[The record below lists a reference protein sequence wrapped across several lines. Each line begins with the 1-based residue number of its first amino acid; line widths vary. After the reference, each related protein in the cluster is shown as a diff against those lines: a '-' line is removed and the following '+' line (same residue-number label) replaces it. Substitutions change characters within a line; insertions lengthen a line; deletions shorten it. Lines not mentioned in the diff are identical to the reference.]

1 MVNREFSAGNQG
13 ATVDRHERTFD
24 KELGDLKKMLL
35 KMAGIAE
42 AMIDQAIRELVERN
56 EALGEAI
63 PGHEEQ
69 LNRLQIDI
77 DADAMMLIATQQPVA
92 VDLRFIFAASK
103 INSELERIGDLVV
116 NITENTHT
124 LLQEPPLKRLID
136 IPRMAELAR
145 KMVRESLD
153 ALIREDVLLAQS
165 VISTDDQVDAL
176 KEQVIRELITF
187 MAADAKAIE
196 RALALILIARH
207 LERIADHATNIAQD
221 VIYLIQGRDV
231 RHPRAKQ
238 GPSEGK
244 V

>member
-1 MVNREFSAGNQG
+1 M
-13 ATVDRHERTFD
+13 DRHERPFD

-42 AMIDQAIRELVERN
+42 AMIDQAIRELVDRN
-56 EALGEAI
+56 EAVSAAI
-63 PGHEEQ
+63 PEFEEQ

-92 VDLRFIFAASK
+92 IDLRFIFAASK

-116 NITENTHT
+116 NITENAHT

-145 KMVRESLD
+145 KMVRESLN
-153 ALIREDVLLAQS
+153 ALVNEDVLLAQS
-165 VISTDDQVDAL
+165 VITADDQVDAL
-176 KEQVIRELITF
+176 KEQVIRELITY
-187 MAADAKAIE
+187 MAADAKTIE
-196 RALALILIARH
+196 RSLALILIARH

-221 VIYLIQGRDV
+221 VIYMIQGRDV
-231 RHPRAKQ
+231 RHPRVQQ
-238 GPSEGK
+238 GAAANKSTEA
-244 V
+244 

>member
-1 MVNREFSAGNQG
+1 L
-13 ATVDRHERTFD
+13 TVDRHERTFD
-24 KELGDLKKMLL
+24 KELDGLKKMLL

-42 AMIDQAIRELVERN
+42 AMIDQAIRELVDRN
-56 EALGEAI
+56 ESVSAAVPEF
-63 PGHEEQ
+63 EEQ

-77 DADAMMLIATQQPVA
+77 DADALMLIATQQPVA

-116 NITENTHT
+116 NITENAHT

-145 KMVRESLD
+145 KMVRESLN
-153 ALIREDVLLAQS
+153 ALVNEDVLLAQS
-165 VISTDDQVDAL
+165 VISADDQVDAL

-187 MAADAKAIE
+187 MAADAKTIE
-196 RALALILIARH
+196 RALSLILIARH

-231 RHPRAKQ
+231 RHPRVQQAPAATP
-238 GPSEGK
+238 GNRRTET
-244 V
+244 